1 MKYSAEKREKLKGY
15 YDSLLGQ
22 REIFSDLI
30 RQKQAVVSTPA
41 FNGFAGEVQ
50 RATADFPELIP
61 PLDVNAFGKSNT
73 HRFYELVPI
82 LTYLSACIG
91 RLKAAL
97 EETQNTSVTERLEFI
112 FVKDPGLREIIERD
126 YVEIQRAYI
135 SECWKSVVIV
145 AGGSIEAILL
155 DRLLQDPTSAQAAKN
170 APSGKSDLSR
180 WDLVE
185 LIKVAVE
192 LELVEPS
199 AEILA
204 NAVRQYRNLVHPGNE
219 LRNKLQ
225 VGNLEANS
233 ALTALRIV
241 HRDLSR

>member
-1 MKYSAEKREKLKGY
+1 VKYSTEKREKLKGY

-22 REIFSDLI
+22 REIFSGLS
-30 RQKQAVVSTPA
+30 RQKQEAVSQPA
-41 FNGFAGEVQ
+41 FNGFQVEVQ
-50 RATADFPELIP
+50 RAGADFPELLP
-61 PLDVNAFGKSNT
+61 PLDVKAFGSSDTWK
-73 HRFYELVPI
+73 FYEIVPI

-97 EETQNTSVTERLEFI
+97 EEAQNTSVTERLEFG
-112 FVKDPGLREIIERD
+112 FVKEPGLRDIIERD

-145 AGGSIEAILL
+145 SGGSIEAILL
-155 DRLLQDPTSAQAAKN
+155 DRLLQDSTSAAAAKN

-180 WDLVE
+180 WDLAE

-192 LELVEPS
+192 LKLVEPS

-233 ALTALRIV
+233 ALTALQIV
-241 HRDLSR
+241 HRDLSK